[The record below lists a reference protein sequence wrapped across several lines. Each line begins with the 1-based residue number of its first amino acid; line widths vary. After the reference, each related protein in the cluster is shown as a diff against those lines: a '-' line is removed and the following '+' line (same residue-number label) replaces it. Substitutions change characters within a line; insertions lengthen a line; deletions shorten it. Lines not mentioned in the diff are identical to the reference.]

1 MSVEASGVGIRGE
14 ASCLASGGGEL
25 RVERSLWRI
34 LREAEIERERGERR
48 AERKVREADE
58 REREK
63 KKGDKMIERREKII
77 KKLISAYSISGRT
90 VLFLERNCSY
100 VPNVLA
106 FGTPHERGFLVFG
119 VPNAKY
125 LAFGTP
131 DKNALRLLRR
141 RRVSFLLRSYEHGH

>member
-1 MSVEASGVGIRGE
+1 M
-14 ASCLASGGGEL
+14 
-25 RVERSLWRI
+25 
-34 LREAEIERERGERR
+34 
-48 AERKVREADE
+48 
-58 REREK
+58 RERE

-106 FGTPHERGFLVFG
+106 FDTPYEGGFLVFG

-125 LAFGTP
+125 LTFDTP
-131 DKNALRLLRR
+131 NENALTISSPTDSL
-141 RRVSFLLRSYEHGH
+141 